1 MPQPLPRRRY
11 RRLFHQLNEDKAIP
25 DTNFSGFASMD
36 SCTPALCDAHLGR
49 VIAVSACQAVALLER
64 PNAAAAD
71 RDLPLE
77 MGTLVKMRTRVSIAY
92 GMVTGLRV
100 PLPSLEASH
109 NDLRLVELEL
119 VGEIRDAG
127 AVADFQRG
135 LSAYPALDEPVYLAS
150 AQDVAQ
156 VYARPKVVVTPV
168 GTIHQ
173 NGAVPAY
180 ILVDELF
187 GKHFGIVGTTGSGKS
202 CGLATILR
210 AVIDQSPNAHVVLLD
225 PHNEYAR
232 AFGDRAIT
240 LSPADG
246 LHLPYWLFN
255 FEELTEIV
263 IGPDRNAEQTK
274 VLGEAILAAKN
285 SYSTKAGMDKFG
297 TVDTPAP
304 YRMSDV
310 LRALDIAM
318 GSLNRPDGIPSY
330 QTVKARILALQNDAR
345 YGFVFGSRLS
355 LRDEL
360 TEILGQL
367 FRIPVAGQPV
377 TILDLSGIPSEVVNV
392 VVSVLCRLTF
402 DFAVW
407 NETPVPLT
415 IVCEEAH
422 RYASRDKQLGFEA
435 AKRALFRIAKEG
447 RKYGVSLC
455 VVTQRPSDLAP
466 GLLSECNTIFAF
478 RMTAQE
484 DQEIVRRALPEAS
497 HGLMNFLSALRNG
510 EAIAVGEGV
519 SMPMR
524 VCFTPPP
531 DECRPKSATACFTSG
546 WSKEVDGSVVEHTV
560 ERWRRGMR

>member
-1 MPQPLPRRRY
+1 
-11 RRLFHQLNEDKAIP
+11 
-25 DTNFSGFASMD
+25 
-36 SCTPALCDAHLGR
+36 
-49 VIAVSACQAVALLER
+49 
-64 PNAAAAD
+64 
-71 RDLPLE
+71 

-100 PLPSLEASH
+100 PLPSLEASDK
-109 NDLRLVELEL
+109 DLRLVELEL
-119 VGEIRDAG
+119 VGEIRDTD

-156 VYARPKVVVTPV
+156 VYARPKVVATPV

-180 ILVDELF
+180 ILIDELF

-232 AFGDRAIT
+232 AFGDRAVV
-240 LSPADG
+240 LSPGDG

-274 VLGEAILAAKN
+274 ILGEAILASKH
-285 SYSTKAGMDKFG
+285 SYFAKAGLDKFG

-310 LRALDIAM
+310 LRTLDTAM
-318 GSLNRPDGIPSY
+318 GSLNRPDAISSY
-330 QTVKARILALQNDAR
+330 QTVKARIVALQNDAR
-345 YGFVFGSRLS
+345 YGFVFGSRLT

-360 TEILGQL
+360 VEILGQL
-367 FRIPVAGQPV
+367 FRIPVVGQPV

-402 DFAVW
+402 DFGVW

-497 HGLMNFLSALRNG
+497 HGLMNFLPALRNG

-531 DECRPKSATACFTSG
+531 DECRPKSATACFASG
-546 WSKEVDGSVVEHTV
+546 WSNEVDGSVVEHTV